1 MQGVTVTVRYPSG
14 TTATKLTG
22 ADGYAAWNA
31 IPIGSYRITE
41 TLPVSWRATL
51 PVVVTTPVTYNTT
64 ADVTFAN
71 QRLGNLR
78 VFKYEDVNGNGL
90 RDAGEG
96 PVQGVTVTVRYPSG
110 ATATKL
116 TGADGYAAW
125 NAIPIGSYRITET
138 LPVSWRATLPVVVT
152 TPVTYNTTA
161 DVTFANQRLGNLR
174 VFKYEDINGN
184 GLRDAGEGP
193 VQGVTV
199 TVRYP
204 SGTTETKLTGADG
217 YAAWNAIPIGSYRIT
232 ETLPVSWRATL
243 PVVVTTPVTYNTTA
257 DVTFAN
263 QRLGNLRVF
272 KYEDVNGNGLRD
284 AGEGPVQG
292 VTVTVR
298 YPSGATETKL
308 TGADGYAAWNAIPI
322 GSYRI
327 TETLP
332 VSWRATLPVVVTTPV
347 TYNTTADVTF
357 ANQRLG
363 NLRVFKYE
371 DVNGNGLRDAG
382 EGPVQGVTVTVR
394 YPSGATATK
403 LTGADGY
410 AAWNAIPIGSY
421 RITETLPVSWRA
433 TLPVV
438 VTMPVTFNTTAD
450 VTFANQRLGNLHSF
464 VYEDVNGNG
473 QRDAGENPVPGIQ
486 VTPRFP
492 DGSTDA
498 RVTDGAGNI
507 YWNAIPVGSYQAV
520 VTVPP
525 GWRATL
531 PTSVTA
537 EVIYNATAETIFAI
551 QRLGN
556 LRVFKYEDVEREW
569 AARCWGGAGAGRHRD
584 RALSLGR
591 HRDQADRRRWLRCL
605 ERHPDWLLPH
615 HGNPAGELA
624 GHPAR
629 GRHHARHLQHDRGCD
644 LRQPAPRQPALLCLR
659 GCQRQ
664 WPAGRR

>member
-1 MQGVTVTVRYPSG
+1 MTVRYPSG
-14 TTATKLTG
+14 TTETKLTG

-31 IPIGSYRITE
+31 IPVGSYRITE

-125 NAIPIGSYRITET
+125 NAIP
-138 LPVSWRATLPVVVT
+138 V
-152 TPVTYNTTA
+152 
-161 DVTFANQRLGNLR
+161 
-174 VFKYEDINGN
+174 
-184 GLRDAGEGP
+184 
-193 VQGVTV
+193 
-199 TVRYP
+199 
-204 SGTTETKLTGADG
+204 
-217 YAAWNAIPIGSYRIT
+217 
-232 ETLPVSWRATL
+232 
-243 PVVVTTPVTYNTTA
+243 
-257 DVTFAN
+257 
-263 QRLGNLRVF
+263 
-272 KYEDVNGNGLRD
+272 
-284 AGEGPVQG
+284 
-292 VTVTVR
+292 
-298 YPSGATETKL
+298 
-308 TGADGYAAWNAIPI
+308 

-410 AAWNAIPIGSY
+410 AAWNAIPVGSY

-438 VTMPVTFNTTAD
+438 VTTPVTFNTTAD

-492 DGSTDA
+492 DGSTDP

-525 GWRATL
+525 GWHATL

-556 LRVFKYEDVEREW
+556 LARLQVRGRERQW
-569 AARCWGGAGAGRHRD
+569 TARRWRGAGAGRRRD
-584 RALSLGR
+584 RALSLG
-591 HRDQADRRRWLRCL
+591 HDRDQADRRRWLRCL

-629 GRHHARHLQHDRGCD
+629 GCHDARHLQHDRGCD

-659 GCQRQ
+659 GCQWQ